1 MCALIM
7 VFDDTQDILDL
18 YDQILTGA
26 GYRVNLQLHFQGEVE
41 LDRVKQIK
49 PDLLVVDLLHPQR
62 QAGWSLIQNVHTDS
76 QTASIPIVLCT
87 SEVSLVRQLAP
98 QLSEKKVQVVYKPF
112 NVDDFLETVSLALAT
127 SYRQSPS

>member
-18 YDQILTGA
+18 YEQILSGA
-26 GYRVNLQLHFQGEVE
+26 GYQTNLQLHSHGEVE
-41 LDRVKQIK
+41 LNLVKQTR

-62 QAGWSLIQNVHTDS
+62 KAGWTLIQNVHTDP
-76 QTASIPIVLCT
+76 QTASVPIILCT
-87 SEVSLVRQLAP
+87 SEVSLVQQLAP

-112 NVDDFLETVSLALAT
+112 NVDDFLETVKNSLSAK
-127 SYRQSPS
+127 